1 MSDAPP
7 PRPRRAWVPI
17 ALAILAV
24 LVFLALA
31 AVGSTVWWVSRHIR
45 SQEVS
50 TAAAAEAFAEARAR
64 FAGAA
69 PAITLEDGRPQLAEP
84 APGDAHP
91 LAALHV
97 LAYDRD
103 NQRIVRIEIPG
114 WMLRLM
120 ARGDV
125 RVNDVSGLELRGRI
139 RLQDIERRGPGLVL
153 DTTTREGA
161 QVLIWTD

>member
-1 MSDAPP
+1 MSDAP
-7 PRPRRAWVPI
+7 PRPRRAWIPI

-24 LVFLALA
+24 LVVLALA
-31 AVGSTVWWVSRHIR
+31 AVGSTVWWVSRHVR

-50 TAAAAEAFAEARAR
+50 TATAAETFAEARAR
-64 FAGAA
+64 FAGAT
-69 PAITLEDGRPQLAEP
+69 PAITLEDGRPRLAEP
-84 APGDAHP
+84 AAEAAHP

-97 LAYDRD
+97 LAYNRD
-103 NQRIVRIEIPG
+103 KERIVRIEVPG

-120 ARGDV
+120 ARGDIQ
-125 RVNDVSGLELRGRI
+125 VNDVNGLDLRGRI

-153 DTTTREGA
+153 DTTTREGS